1 MAQLVEQRPYKAKVG
16 SSSLSGSTVT
26 PARGLPVP
34 ASGRLVGMRS
44 RPAALSVLP
53 LAVVLAVAGCTAETP
68 PAPGGSGAVPV
79 DSGAPAEPEVPTI
92 VPVEDPAAVLQVED
106 QTSEGPTVLA
116 KAAAT
121 KGGFIVVYSEEG
133 RNELGSSI
141 VPPGTAAANVQI
153 SLAEEPTEEIALLA
167 RLFADTD
174 GNGLFSAGDMPIT
187 NGQDDDSD
195 DAEVFLGE
203 QETFSFTGKKV
214 VNS

>member
-26 PARGLPVP
+26 PAPGLPV
-34 ASGRLVGMRS
+34 ASSGRLEGMRTRTS
-44 RPAALSVLP
+44 ALSVLP
-53 LAVVLAVAGCTAETP
+53 LAVVLAATGCTAEAP
-68 PAPGGSGAVPV
+68 PAPGGGTGAA
-79 DSGAPAEPEVPTI
+79 APEQQAPTI
-92 VPVEDPAAVLQVED
+92 VPVEDPAAVLTVVD
-106 QTSEGPTVLA
+106 QKSEGPTVLA

-121 KGGFIVVYSEEG
+121 KGGFIVVYSEDG
-133 RNELGSSI
+133 RNELGTGM
-141 VPPGTAAANVQI
+141 VPAGTTPADVQV
-153 SLAEEPTEEIALLA
+153 SLAEEPTEPIPLLA

-174 GNGLFSAGDMPIT
+174 GNGLYSAGDMPIT
-187 NGQDDDSD
+187 NGKDDAND